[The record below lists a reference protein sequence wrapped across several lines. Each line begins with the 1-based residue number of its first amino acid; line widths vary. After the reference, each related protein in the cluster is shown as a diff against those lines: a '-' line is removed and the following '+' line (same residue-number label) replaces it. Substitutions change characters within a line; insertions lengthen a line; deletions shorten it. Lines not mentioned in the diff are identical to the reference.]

1 MGILDDRKMGFEEKF
16 RREEE
21 FAFRLT
27 ALRNR
32 LFGKWAASGLG
43 LSGSEAEE
51 YAKSV
56 VFADLQEPG
65 DDDIIA
71 KVEQDLLVKSI
82 IMTRAQLRKKLD
94 EFAKQVRVQII
105 DR

>member
-16 RREEE
+16 RRQEE
-21 FAFRLT
+21 FSFRLT
-27 ALRNR
+27 ARRNR

>member
-1 MGILDDRKMGFEEKF
+1 MRDISWALLTIERGASRKSSGG
-16 RREEE
+16 RRI
-21 FAFRLT
+21 FLQAHST
-27 ALRNR
+27 RNR

-71 KVEQDLLVKSI
+71 KVEQDLRAKSI

-94 EFAKQVRVQII
+94 EFAVEANTR
-105 DR
+105 

>member
-1 MGILDDRKMGFEEKF
+1 MGILDDRKRGFEEKF

-21 FAFRLT
+21 FSFRLT
-27 ALRNR
+27 ARRNR

-43 LSGSEAEE
+43 LSGGEAEE

-71 KVEQDLLVKSI
+71 KVEQDLRAKSI
-82 IMTRAQLRKKLD
+82 IMTRAQLRKKLA
-94 EFAKQVRVQII
+94 EFADEANTR
-105 DR
+105 

>member
-1 MGILDDRKMGFEEKF
+1 MPSGSQHYGIACLESGQL
-16 RREEE
+16 
-21 FAFRLT
+21 A
-27 ALRNR
+27 
-32 LFGKWAASGLG
+32 GLG

-71 KVEQDLLVKSI
+71 KVEQDLRAKSI

-94 EFAKQVRVQII
+94 EFAKQVRVQ
-105 DR
+105 RQ

>member
-1 MGILDDRKMGFEEKF
+1 MGILDDRKRGFEEKF

-21 FAFRLT
+21 FSFRLT
-27 ALRNR
+27 ARRNR

-71 KVEQDLLVKSI
+71 KVEQDLRAKSI
-82 IMTRAQLRKKLD
+82 IMTRAQLRKKLA
-94 EFAKQVRVQII
+94 EFADEANTR
-105 DR
+105 

>member
-27 ALRNR
+27 ARRNR

-71 KVEQDLLVKSI
+71 KVEQDFSAKSI
-82 IMTRAQLRKKLD
+82 AKTRIELREALDRFAEQVRAQIPK
-94 EFAKQVRVQII
+94 A
-105 DR
+105 